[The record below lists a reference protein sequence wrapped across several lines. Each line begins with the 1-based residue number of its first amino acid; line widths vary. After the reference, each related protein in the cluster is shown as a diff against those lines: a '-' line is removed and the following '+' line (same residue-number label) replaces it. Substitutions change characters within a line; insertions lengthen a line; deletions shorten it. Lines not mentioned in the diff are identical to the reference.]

1 MNQKILDIVMEF
13 EKIADFDDD
22 KLKEKNYATDVRK
35 QMLDMLKKFFV
46 EETCD
51 DFVTLF
57 GIYCNHYMRCYL
69 HKILPEEDF
78 GVSELWDV
86 VTDDNFQK
94 YLLLIQ
100 HGIFE
105 QDGQDFLDAL
115 ELSDEYSLPHLYL
128 FVFSAEV
135 FDSLEDP
142 DKKKE
147 FLEFM
152 QEHYNKMNVGLREYV
167 LGTKFI
173 RESHN
178 PALDENPL
186 PYVKAV
192 DKQQDCVFNVAK
204 SMMLYYSTFK
214 KMFSSMPSN
223 QLQPLNKN
231 TLELVTSLKVMEAQL
246 EVLEKIFNPDRKI
259 IEFNPEN
266 TPEEDQFPLVLAVMR
281 QKLEYLREELSDST
295 HDFGIPYDVE
305 EDESDD
311 WRDSDASVFRV
322 AYLDIPVKI
331 SNTGSFLLDQMEK
344 LKLQDEKLK
353 LQEKQQKLVAGFT
366 HRYKN
371 LRATQLGNIAQSLLR
386 MEDEQEKNWGR
397 ALLLEQARK
406 ETMNKE
412 VTMLTLHYEGNA
424 AKLVNILIDSL
435 ADDDEGVDISAV
447 LQTTALNCFVEF
459 FYAKKGDPP
468 RMRARVKDL
477 WSDLDSKKISF
488 EREVIF
494 DKKNCIDWMKENG
507 FQLQIEI
514 DERWQK
520 ISLQEDD
527 YAEVFLRD
535 IFLEMLKNFLKYG
548 KVTESVELKLYSDV
562 STLKISMKNLIATK
576 FADDLKEST
585 NKGLITMDDTLK
597 SLYEGKSLRIP
608 EHCVNCVQSNET
620 FFIELKMP
628 AEIFLKGENP
638 K

>member
-1 MNQKILDIVMEF
+1 MEF

-22 KLKEKNYATDVRK
+22 KLKEKNHATDVRK

-46 EETCD
+46 EESRD

-57 GIYCNHYMRCYL
+57 GIYCNHYIRCYL
-69 HKILPEEDF
+69 HKILSEEDF
-78 GVSELWDV
+78 GVSELWDTI
-86 VTDDNFQK
+86 TDDNFQK

-105 QDGQDFLDAL
+105 QDAQDFFDAL
-115 ELSDEYSLPHLYL
+115 EISDECSLPHLYL
-128 FVFSAEV
+128 FVFSADN
-135 FDSLEDP
+135 FDSLEEP
-142 DKKKE
+142 DKKEE

-152 QEHYNKMNVGLREYV
+152 QEHYNKMNAGLREYV

-173 RESHN
+173 RESYN

-192 DKQQDCVFNVAK
+192 DKRQDHVFNIAK
-204 SMMLYYSTFK
+204 AMISWYPTYKQLHNKFDAYTMMQYLKEGMEETFNVK
-214 KMFSSMPSN
+214 LPELDEIPVDESLSAEQRLEFQMASAVMKEK
-223 QLQPLNKN
+223 LEALNI
-231 TLELVTSLKVMEAQL
+231 
-246 EVLEKIFNPDRKI
+246 IFNPNESYHIDDDDDDD
-259 IEFNPEN
+259 N
-266 TPEEDQFPLVLAVMR
+266 D
-281 QKLEYLREELSDST
+281 
-295 HDFGIPYDVE
+295 
-305 EDESDD
+305 DET
-311 WRDSDASVFRV
+311 WRDKDAVVFRV
-322 AYLDIPVKI
+322 RYLDIPVKI
-331 SNTGSFLLDQMEK
+331 SNAGSFLLDQMEK
-344 LKLQDEKLK
+344 LKLQNEKLK
-353 LQEKQQKLVAGFT
+353 LQEKQEKLVAGFT

-412 VTMLTLHYEGNA
+412 VTMLTLHYEGNV

-435 ADDDEGVDISAV
+435 ADDDEGIDISAV
-447 LQTTALNCFVEF
+447 LQTATLNCFVEF
-459 FYAKKGDPP
+459 FYGKKGDPP

-477 WSDLDSKKISF
+477 WSDLDAKKISF

-494 DKKNCIDWMKENG
+494 DKKICIEWMKENG

-520 ISLQEDD
+520 ISLREDD
-527 YAEVFLRD
+527 YAEVFFRD

-548 KVTESVELKLYSDV
+548 EVTEPVKLKLYSDAN
-562 STLKISMKNLIATK
+562 TLKISMKNLIATK

-608 EHCVNCVQSNET
+608 EHCVNCIQSNET

-628 AEIFLKGENP
+628 AEIFLKGENR

>member
-1 MNQKILDIVMEF
+1 MNQKILDVVMKF

-22 KLKEKNYATDVRK
+22 KLKEKNYAVDVRK

-46 EETCD
+46 DETRD

-57 GIYCNHYMRCYL
+57 GIYCNHYIRCYL

-78 GVSELWDV
+78 GVSELWDI

-94 YLLLIQ
+94 YLSLIQ

-105 QDGQDFLDAL
+105 QDAQDFFDAL
-115 ELSDEYSLPHLYL
+115 EISDEYSLPHLYL
-128 FVFSAEV
+128 FVFSADN
-135 FDSLEDP
+135 FDSLEEP
-142 DKKKE
+142 DKKEE
-147 FLEFM
+147 FLKFM
-152 QEHYNKMNVGLREYV
+152 QEHYNKMNAGLREYV

-173 RESHN
+173 RESYN

-192 DKQQDCVFNVAK
+192 DKRQDHVFNIVKAMMSWYPAYKQLHDKFDAYTMMQYLKEGMEETFNIKLPELDEIPADESLSAK
-204 SMMLYYSTFK
+204 
-214 KMFSSMPSN
+214 
-223 QLQPLNKN
+223 QR
-231 TLELVTSLKVMEAQL
+231 LEFQMASAVMKEKL
-246 EVLEKIFNPDRKI
+246 EVLNTIFNPD
-259 IEFNPEN
+259 
-266 TPEEDQFPLVLAVMR
+266 
-281 QKLEYLREELSDST
+281 
-295 HDFGIPYDVE
+295 
-305 EDESDD
+305 ESYYIDD
-311 WRDSDASVFRV
+311 DDDDNDYETWRDGDAVVFRV
-322 AYLDIPVKI
+322 RYLDIPVKI

-353 LQEKQQKLVAGFT
+353 LQEKQQELVAGFT

-386 MEDEQEKNWGR
+386 MENEQEKNWGR

-424 AKLVNILIDSL
+424 VKLVNILIDSL
-435 ADDDEGVDISAV
+435 SDDDEGVDISAV

-477 WSDLDSKKISF
+477 WSDLDEKKISF

-494 DKKNCIDWMKENG
+494 DKRNCIDWMKENG
-507 FQLQIEI
+507 FQLQIEM

-548 KVTESVELKLYSDV
+548 KVTEPVELKLYSDAN
-562 STLKISMKNLIATK
+562 TLKISMKNLIATK
-576 FADDLKEST
+576 FVDDLKEST
-585 NKGLITMDDTLK
+585 NKGLVTMDDTLK

-608 EHCVNCVQSNET
+608 EYCVNCVQSDEI

-628 AEIFLKGENP
+628 VEIFLKGENS

>member
-1 MNQKILDIVMEF
+1 MNQKILNVVMEF

-22 KLKEKNYATDVRK
+22 KLKEKNYATNVRK

-46 EETCD
+46 EESRD

-57 GIYCNHYMRCYL
+57 GIYCNHYIRCYL
-69 HKILPEEDF
+69 HNILPEEDF

-94 YLLLIQ
+94 YLSLIQ

-105 QDGQDFLDAL
+105 QDGQDFFDAL

-135 FDSLEDP
+135 FDSLEDSN
-142 DKKKE
+142 KKEE

-173 RESHN
+173 RESYN

-192 DKQQDCVFNVAK
+192 DKRENQVFNIAK
-204 SMMLYYSTFK
+204 AMISHYPTYKQLHDKFYFYTMMQYFMEGIEETFNTK
-214 KMFSSMPSN
+214 LPKLDELPEPDESLSAEQRLEFQMAAAVMKEK
-223 QLQPLNKN
+223 LDALNI
-231 TLELVTSLKVMEAQL
+231 
-246 EVLEKIFNPDRKI
+246 IFNPDESYHI
-259 IEFNPEN
+259 
-266 TPEEDQFPLVLAVMR
+266 D
-281 QKLEYLREELSDST
+281 D
-295 HDFGIPYDVE
+295 DDDD
-305 EDESDD
+305 DET
-311 WRDSDASVFRV
+311 WRDDDAVVFRV

-353 LQEKQQKLVAGFT
+353 LQEKQEKLVAGFT

-386 MEDEQEKNWGR
+386 MENEQEKNWGR

-468 RMRARVKDL
+468 RMRARVEDL
-477 WSDLDSKKISF
+477 WSDLDARKISF

-494 DKKNCIDWMKENG
+494 DKRNCIDWMKENG

-548 KVTESVELKLYSDV
+548 KVTEPVELKLYSDAN
-562 STLKISMKNLIATK
+562 TLKISMKNLIATK

-597 SLYEGKSLRIP
+597 SLYEGKSLCIP
-608 EHCVNCVQSNET
+608 EYCVNCVQNDKT

>member
-1 MNQKILDIVMEF
+1 MNQKILDVVMEF
-13 EKIADFDDD
+13 EEIHSELLRDISLLQVVNKGENLTETYVAYYRDSR
-22 KLKEKNYATDVRK
+22 KE
-35 QMLDMLKKFFV
+35 LIEILKKFFL
-46 EETCD
+46 EESRN

-57 GIYCNHYMRCYL
+57 GVYCNFYL
-69 HKILPEEDF
+69 KRDFHQILPEEDF
-78 GVSELWDV
+78 GVSELWNV
-86 VTDDNFQK
+86 IIDDEFQK
-94 YLLLIQ
+94 YLSLIQ
-100 HGIFE
+100 QGIDKQQENFFE
-105 QDGQDFLDAL
+105 DAL
-115 ELSDEYSLPHLYL
+115 QICGEYSLPHLYL
-128 FVFSAEV
+128 FVFAAQKYDLATGSE
-135 FDSLEDP
+135 SSNEQ
-142 DKKKE
+142 KK
-147 FLEFM
+147 FLESA
-152 QEHYNKMNVGLREYV
+152 QTHYNKMNLSMREYS
-167 LGTKFI
+167 LGIGKFVFKSAQSDD
-173 RESHN
+173 RN
-178 PALDENPL
+178 LL
-186 PYVKAV
+186 PFVKAV
-192 DKQQDCVFNVAK
+192 DI
-204 SMMLYYSTFK
+204 YS
-214 KMFSSMPSN
+214 
-223 QLQPLNKN
+223 
-231 TLELVTSLKVMEAQL
+231 ELVIYATGFGAMNPLFSFDPFLDKLVEYLQILTGKQLTEKQRSDFENLKYELKGITCSSLQRLDKLLNVVFCDENINLSKTPAEWRNALPPFNLAYLKIPLKV
-246 EVLEKIFNPDRKI
+246 
-259 IEFNPEN
+259 
-266 TPEEDQFPLVLAVMR
+266 
-281 QKLEYLREELSDST
+281 
-295 HDFGIPYDVE
+295 
-305 EDESDD
+305 
-311 WRDSDASVFRV
+311 
-322 AYLDIPVKI
+322 
-331 SNTGSFLLDQMEK
+331 SNAGRFLLDQMEK

-424 AKLVNILIDSL
+424 VKLVNILIDSL

-459 FYAKKGDPP
+459 FYAKKGDSP
-468 RMRARVKDL
+468 RMRARVKEL
-477 WSDLDSKKISF
+477 WSDLDEKKISF

-494 DKKNCIDWMKENG
+494 DKRNCIDWMKEND

-548 KVTESVELKLYSDV
+548 KVTEPVELKLYSDAN
-562 STLKISMKNLIATK
+562 TLKISMKNLIATK

-608 EHCVNCVQSNET
+608 ECCVNCVQSDKT

-628 AEIFLKGENP
+628 TEIFLKGENP

>member
-1 MNQKILDIVMEF
+1 MNQKILDVVMEF

-22 KLKEKNYATDVRK
+22 KLKEKNHATDVRK

-46 EETCD
+46 EESRD

-57 GIYCNHYMRCYL
+57 GIYCNHYIRCYL
-69 HKILPEEDF
+69 HKILSEEDF
-78 GVSELWDV
+78 GVSELWDTI
-86 VTDDNFQK
+86 TDDNFQK

-105 QDGQDFLDAL
+105 QDAQDFFDAL
-115 ELSDEYSLPHLYL
+115 EISDECSLPHLYL
-128 FVFSAEV
+128 FVFSADN
-135 FDSLEDP
+135 FDSLEEP
-142 DKKKE
+142 DKKEE

-152 QEHYNKMNVGLREYV
+152 QEHYNKMNAGLREYV

-173 RESHN
+173 RESYN

-192 DKQQDCVFNVAK
+192 DKRQDHVFNIAK
-204 SMMLYYSTFK
+204 AMISWYPTYKQLHNKFDAYTMMQYLKEGMEETFNVK
-214 KMFSSMPSN
+214 LPELDEIPVDESLSAEQRLEFQMASAVMKEK
-223 QLQPLNKN
+223 LEALNI
-231 TLELVTSLKVMEAQL
+231 
-246 EVLEKIFNPDRKI
+246 IFNPNESYHIDDDDDD
-259 IEFNPEN
+259 NDDDN
-266 TPEEDQFPLVLAVMR
+266 D
-281 QKLEYLREELSDST
+281 
-295 HDFGIPYDVE
+295 
-305 EDESDD
+305 DET
-311 WRDSDASVFRV
+311 WRDKDAVVFRV
-322 AYLDIPVKI
+322 RYLYIPVKI
-331 SNTGSFLLDQMEK
+331 SNAGSFLLDQMEK
-344 LKLQDEKLK
+344 LKLQNEKLK
-353 LQEKQQKLVAGFT
+353 LQEKQEKLVAGFT

-412 VTMLTLHYEGNA
+412 VTMLTLHYEGNV

-435 ADDDEGVDISAV
+435 ADDDEGIDISAV
-447 LQTTALNCFVEF
+447 LQTATLNCFVEF
-459 FYAKKGDPP
+459 FYGKKGDPP

-477 WSDLDSKKISF
+477 WSDLDAKKISF

-494 DKKNCIDWMKENG
+494 DKKICIEWMKENG

-520 ISLQEDD
+520 ISLREDD
-527 YAEVFLRD
+527 YAEVFFRD
-535 IFLEMLKNFLKYG
+535 IFLETLKNFLKYG
-548 KVTESVELKLYSDV
+548 KVTEPVKLKLYSDAN
-562 STLKISMKNLIATK
+562 TLKISMKNLIATK

-608 EHCVNCVQSNET
+608 EHCVNCIQSNET

-628 AEIFLKGENP
+628 AEIFLKGENR